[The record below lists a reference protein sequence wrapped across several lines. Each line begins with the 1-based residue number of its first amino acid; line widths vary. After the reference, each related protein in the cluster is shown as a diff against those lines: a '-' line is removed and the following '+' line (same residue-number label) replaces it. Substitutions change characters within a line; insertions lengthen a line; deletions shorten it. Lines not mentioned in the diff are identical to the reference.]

1 MNDLALHIILA
12 LLLLQALYQTV
23 RLRELSHIVECIH
36 DSVHFFAEEFEDF
49 FEVIQGV
56 GCEDEVESLEE
67 NQAQIEAWD
76 DGDSSSEE

>member
-1 MNDLALHIILA
+1 MNDFTLHIILA

-23 RLRELSHIVECIH
+23 RVRELCRTVDCIH
-36 DSVHFFAEEFEDF
+36 DSVHFFAEAFEDF
-49 FEVIQGV
+49 FEVIHGV
-56 GCEDEVESLEE
+56 ECEDEVESLDE